1 MFRLDRTDPAWVEA
15 NRLRQAE
22 RPERQGSTYFWLQT
36 CGTLSKNVILR
47 FQWNPLYRKTPGEKK
62 THSRLKLRQRSF
74 KLRCNQL
81 QRLSFHIKLL
91 VSTANQRSVFSF
103 EGKQQRL
110 DSGEGDRFLTW
121 WLGVRCQ
128 STDWTKTY
136 QRERWSPVGF
146 RLLLVSTLWAV
157 QTNSQCLAASC
168 NLWSGGQK
176 KGQEEKKNL
185 GSLKK
190 KERGREHN

>member
-1 MFRLDRTDPAWVEA
+1 MGGGKSFKAGGKTWKTGQHLLLASNLWDFKQKCYLKISVKSFV
-15 NRLRQAE
+15 Q
-22 RPERQGSTYFWLQT
+22 
-36 CGTLSKNVILR
+36 KNPR
-47 FQWNPLYRKTPGEKK
+47 GKK

-176 KGQEEKKNL
+176 KRTRRKEEPWL
-185 GSLKK
+185 IKK
-190 KERGREHN
+190 KKRGREHN